1 MRTPRLSLSV
11 LVLACVLPALVY
23 GALKA
28 SEGKVSFTCTGPG
41 GLHIEGTSS
50 ELSVEARGEAV
61 VVTVPL
67 APLATG
73 IGLRDSHM
81 HEKYLESKTYPTAE
95 LLVPRAGLQFPA
107 EGQSVEATAPGTLSL
122 HGTSKPVSVHY
133 KASRHGGAYD
143 VAGDVHIDMN
153 DFNITVPSYLGIKVK
168 PPVDIAVSFR
178 LLET

>member
-1 MRTPRLSLSV
+1 MTRRLALLVVV
-11 LVLACVLPALVY
+11 LLAVFPGLVY

-28 SEGKVSFTCTGPG
+28 SEGKVSFICTGPG
-41 GLHIEGTSS
+41 GIHIEGTSTA
-50 ELSVEARGEAV
+50 LSAEARGEAV

-67 APLATG
+67 GPLSTG
-73 IGLRDSHM
+73 IALRDSHM

-122 HGTSKPVSVHY
+122 HGTSKPVTVHY
-133 KASRHGGAYD
+133 KASRHGALYD
-143 VAGDVHIDMN
+143 VSGDVHIDMN
-153 DFNITVPSYLGIKVK
+153 DYNITQPSYLGIKVR
-168 PPVDIAVSFR
+168 PQVDIAVSFR